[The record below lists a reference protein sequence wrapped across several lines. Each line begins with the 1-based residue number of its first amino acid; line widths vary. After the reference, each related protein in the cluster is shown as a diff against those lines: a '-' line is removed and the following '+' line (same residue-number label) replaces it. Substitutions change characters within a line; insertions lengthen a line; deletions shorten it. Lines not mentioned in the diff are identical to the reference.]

1 MAKMR
6 IGLVCAVCSIAT
18 VRAAG
23 AQLDVRE
30 QSLGMRPDSVVTSAS
45 SYSMRIAYVVRT
57 PTGKAVVL
65 DGVRGPSFTDIPH
78 RVTEAGAR
86 PNLSFSFDGNRLA
99 YQAQQGTQMVAVVD
113 GIVGPAY
120 DVVQWGFSGAR
131 DAFTRDSRHSGYLAT
146 RDGKTLVVIDGAAGR
161 PYDKAGAITYS
172 PRNQRFSYVAYRD
185 GRTYL
190 VANNEEVEEGPHV
203 TTAVYSDSGERV
215 AFTITKPA
223 GRAVVVDGVEGKTFR
238 DIRIP
243 IRFSRDGTRYMYAG
257 IDSLSR
263 TVVVID
269 GVPGRGYQRI
279 QGFGFDGDGRPSYTV
294 VENGRKFLVLDGKE
308 QPKVNEIDSLVS
320 IQRDGAL
327 AYVVK
332 RGDQELMVRGT
343 HEGPRYD
350 RIYPVYYR
358 KDGGVTYIAT
368 REDRQFVVVDSTE
381 LAFDQI
387 AGVYP
392 VNNPVVISGRRG
404 AGWYVIVNGKTAGP
418 YSDAVHFVVDSRDG
432 RRLAYIASREGKR
445 FAVVDGVEGRA
456 YDEVRWL
463 NFSLDGRHVFFLAR
477 RLDKWFAVADGEE
490 SPAYDEILS
499 MSPIDFM
506 SHESFKMLAR
516 RAGEDLRVTV
526 SWPKR

>member
-1 MAKMR
+1 MAGMK
-6 IGLVCAVCSIAT
+6 IVLVCAVCSIARART
-18 VRAAG
+18 VG

-30 QSLGMRPDSVVTSAS
+30 QSLGKRPDSIVTSAS

-65 DGVRGPSFTDIPH
+65 DGVQGPSFTDIPY

-86 PNLSFSFDGNRLA
+86 PNLSFSDDGERLA
-99 YQAQQGTQMVAVVD
+99 YQAQQGKQMVAVVD
-113 GIVGPAY
+113 GGVGPPY
-120 DVVQWGFSGAR
+120 DAVQWAFSGAHE
-131 DAFTRDSRHSGYLAT
+131 AFTRDSRHSAYVAT
-146 RDGKTLVVIDGAAGR
+146 RDGKTLVVIDGVAGR
-161 PYDKAGAITYS
+161 PYDKAGGIVYS
-172 PRNQRFSYVAYRD
+172 PRSQRFIYVAHRD

-190 VANNEEVEEGPHV
+190 VANGEEVDEGPHV
-203 TTAVYSDSGERV
+203 TTAVYSDSGEHV
-215 AFTITKPA
+215 AFTITTGN

-238 DIRIP
+238 DIATP
-243 IRFSRDGTRYMYAG
+243 IRFSRDGSRYMYVA

-263 TVVVID
+263 TVVVLD
-269 GVPGRGYQRI
+269 GVPSRGYQRI
-279 QGFGFDGDGRPSYTV
+279 RDLGFDIDGRPSYTV
-294 VENGRKFLVLDGKE
+294 VEYGRKFLVLDGKE
-308 QPKVNEIDSLVS
+308 QQKVNELDRLVS

-332 RGDQELMVRGT
+332 RGDQELMVTGT

-358 KDGGVTYIAT
+358 KDGGITYIAT
-368 REDRQFVVVDSTE
+368 REDRQFVVVDSAE
-381 LAFDQI
+381 FAFDQI

-404 AGWYVIVNGKTAGP
+404 PGWYVIVNGKTTGP
-418 YSDAVHFVVDSRDG
+418 YTHAVNWVVDSRDG
-432 RRLAYIASREGKR
+432 RRLAYIAAREGKQ

-456 YDEVRWL
+456 YDEIRWL

-477 RLDKWFAVADGEE
+477 RLDRWSVVVDGEE
-490 SPAYDEILS
+490 SPAYDEILA
-499 MSPIDFM
+499 MSPTNFM
-506 SHESFKMLAR
+506 SNESFKMLAR
-516 RAGEDLRVTV
+516 RAREDLRVTV

>member
-1 MAKMR
+1 MAKMM
-6 IGLVCAVCSIAT
+6 IGIVSAVCSIAT
-18 VRAAG
+18 MRAVG
-23 AQLDVRE
+23 AQLAVRE
-30 QSLGMRPDSVVTSAS
+30 QSLGMRPDSFVTSAS
-45 SYSMRIAYVVRT
+45 SYSMRLAYVVWT
-57 PTGKAVVL
+57 PTGKAVML

-86 PNLSFSFDGNRLA
+86 PNLSFSFDGERLA

-113 GIVGPAY
+113 GRAGPPY
-120 DVVQWGFSGAR
+120 DAVHWAFSGAH

-146 RDGKTLVVIDGAAGR
+146 RDGKTRVVIDGAAGR
-161 PYDKAGAITYS
+161 PYDKVNGIVYATRS
-172 PRNQRFSYVAYRD
+172 QRFIYVGHRD

-190 VANNEEVEEGPHV
+190 VANGEEVDEGPHV
-203 TTAVYSDSGERV
+203 TTAVHSDSGERV
-215 AFTITKPA
+215 AFTVAKRN

-238 DIRIP
+238 DITIP
-243 IRFSRDGTRYMYAG
+243 IRFSRDGRRYMYVA

-263 TVVVID
+263 TVVVTD
-269 GVPGRGYQRI
+269 GVPSRGYQRI
-279 QGFGFDGDGRPSYTV
+279 QGLGFDSDGRPRYTV
-294 VENGRKFLVLDGKE
+294 VEYGREFLVLDGKE
-308 QPKVNEIDSLVS
+308 QPKVNELDSLVS
-320 IQRDGAL
+320 VQRDGAL

-350 RIYPVYYR
+350 RIYPVHYR

-381 LAFDQI
+381 FAFDQV

-404 AGWYVIVNGKTAGP
+404 AGWYVIINGKTTGP
-418 YSDAVHFVVDSRDG
+418 YTDAVNWVVDSRDG
-432 RRLAYIASREGKR
+432 QRLAYIAAREGKR
-445 FAVVDGVEGRA
+445 FPVVDGVEGRA
-456 YDEVRWL
+456 YDDVRWL
-463 NFSLDGRHVFFLAR
+463 NFTLDGRHVFFLAR
-477 RLDKWFAVADGEE
+477 RLDKWLAVVDGEE

-499 MSPIDFM
+499 MSPINYM

-516 RAGEDLRVTV
+516 RAGEDLRVTI

>member
-1 MAKMR
+1 MAEMK
-6 IGLVCAVCSIAT
+6 IGLVCAVCSIASA
-18 VRAAG
+18 RAVD

-57 PTGKAVVL
+57 AMGRAVVL
-65 DGVRGPSFTDIPH
+65 DGVQGPSFTDIPY
-78 RVTEAGAR
+78 RVTEAGAT

-113 GIVGPAY
+113 GRAGPPY
-120 DVVQWGFSGAR
+120 DALRWAFSGAR

-146 RDGKTLVVIDGAAGR
+146 RDGKTLVVIDGAPGR
-161 PYDKAGAITYS
+161 PYDKVGAIVYS
-172 PRNQRFSYVAYRD
+172 PRGQRFIYVAHRD

-190 VANNEEVEEGPHV
+190 VANGEEIDEGPHV
-203 TTAVYSDSGERV
+203 TTAVYSDSAEHV
-215 AFTITKPA
+215 AFTMTKRN

-238 DIRIP
+238 DITIP
-243 IRFSRDGTRYMYAG
+243 IRFSRDGRRYMYAA
-257 IDSLSR
+257 IDSLSHM
-263 TVVVID
+263 VVVID
-269 GVPGRGYQRI
+269 GVPSRGYQRV
-279 QGFGFDGDGRPSYTV
+279 QGFGFDSDGRPSYTV
-294 VENGRKFLVLDGKE
+294 VEYGRKFLVLDGKE
-308 QPKVNEIDSLVS
+308 QQKVNELDSLVS
-320 IQRDGAL
+320 IQRDGAV

-332 RGDQELMVRGT
+332 RGDQQLMVRGT

-358 KDGGVTYIAT
+358 KDGGVTYVAT

-381 LAFDQI
+381 FVFDQI

-404 AGWYVIVNGKTAGP
+404 AGWYVIVNGKTTGP
-418 YSDAVHFVVDSRDG
+418 YTDAVNWVVDSRDG
-432 RRLAYIASREGKR
+432 RRLAYIGAREGKR

-463 NFSLDGRHVFFLAR
+463 NFSPDGRHVFFLAR
-477 RLDKWFAVADGEE
+477 RLDKWSAVVDGEE

-499 MSPIDFM
+499 MSPINFM
-506 SHESFKMLAR
+506 SNESFKMLAR
-516 RAGEDLRVTV
+516 RAREDLRVTI